1 MATKKNIGKEV
12 YIWSKYDN
20 MPASYQTYRQNLKTG
35 STKINAEVKRRLSR
49 FPYRYRLAKSFV
61 GVDAKEVGRTL
72 IGYEAGMKVFLAY
85 TAYEDLI
92 YAAQKLSIENVKDKN
107 ENIISNKEL
116 AEQLLKNKSLI
127 EFVRN
132 NLRAED
138 TLLKTR
144 VEEFIRGETNDVLFL
159 ALAIRNFYAHGIF
172 TATKGGVTKKAD
184 KALYYKLA
192 DVVLKY
198 CDKRFTNCIRK
209 IWGEK

>member
-1 MATKKNIGKEV
+1 
-12 YIWSKYDN
+12 

-61 GVDAKEVGRTL
+61 EVDAKEVGRTL

-184 KALYYKLA
+184 KDL
-192 DVVLKY
+192 
-198 CDKRFTNCIRK
+198 
-209 IWGEK
+209 

>member
-1 MATKKNIGKEV
+1 MTTKKSKED
-12 YIWSKYDN
+12 YIWNKYDN
-20 MPASYQTYRQNLKTG
+20 MPTAYKDYQQKLKTG
-35 STKINAEVKRRLSR
+35 TIKINDEVKRCLSR

-61 GVDAKEVGRTL
+61 GIDAKEVGRTL

-92 YAAQKLSIENVKDKN
+92 YAALKLEIENVKDKN
-107 ENIISNKEL
+107 ENTILNKEL

-127 EFVRN
+127 DFVRN

-138 TLLKTR
+138 ALLKAR
-144 VEEFIRGETNDVLFL
+144 IEEFIRGETYDVLFL

>member
-1 MATKKNIGKEV
+1 MATKKITLKDE
-12 YIWSKYDN
+12 YKWHKYDN
-20 MPASYQTYRQNLKTG
+20 MPTAYEDYQQNLKTG
-35 STKINAEVKRRLSR
+35 SIKINAEVKRRLSR

-61 GVDAKEVGRTL
+61 GIDAKEVGRTL

-92 YAAQKLSIENVKDKN
+92 YAAQKLGIENVKDKN

-116 AEQLLKNKSLI
+116 ADEFLKNTNLIAFVRENLRNEDVLLKARI
-127 EFVRN
+127 
-132 NLRAED
+132 
-138 TLLKTR
+138 
-144 VEEFIRGETNDVLFL
+144 EEFIRGETNDVLFL

-198 CDKRFTNCIRK
+198 CDKRFSNCIKK
-209 IWGEK
+209 IWG

>member
-1 MATKKNIGKEV
+1 MTTKKSKED
-12 YIWSKYDN
+12 YIWNKYDN
-20 MPASYQTYRQNLKTG
+20 MPSSYKDYQQKLKIGTI
-35 STKINAEVKRRLSR
+35 KINAEVKRRLSR

-61 GVDAKEVGRTL
+61 GLDAKEVGRTL

-92 YAAQKLSIENVKDKN
+92 YAAQKLGIENVKDKN
-107 ENIISNKEL
+107 ENTILNKEL

-127 EFVRN
+127 DFVRN
-132 NLRAED
+132 NLRDED
-138 TLLKTR
+138 AKLKMR
-144 VEEFIRGETNDVLFL
+144 IEEFIRGETNDVLFL

-184 KALYYKLA
+184 KALYFKLA

-198 CDKRFTNCIRK
+198 CDKKYSNCIKK
-209 IWGEK
+209 IWG

>member
-184 KALYYKLA
+184 KDLYFKLA

-198 CDKRFTNCIRK
+198 CDKRYSNCIKK
-209 IWGEK
+209 IWG